1 MSRTYRSRFR
11 TRLYL
16 LGTMLIVAVIALIIL
31 FSVYNK
37 RLEEARKITLSQAEE
52 FTNLFTANEKMDNE
66 SVEQASTDLNKTIS
80 QAIADMQME
89 EQNDNEEET
98 VISKTQEEITEPVE
112 VIEEKKEL
120 CFESPV
126 EGEIT
131 KDFARETLIF
141 SETLQ
146 EWTVHNGIDI
156 KADRTTVVKAAEE
169 GIVSAINNDP
179 RYGLTVIIEH
189 SDGFKT
195 IYSNLLTS
203 EFVQVGEVVQ
213 KGQSIGT
220 VGNSAPFEIADQAH
234 LHFEMMINNE
244 YVDPTMYLQ

>member
-1 MSRTYRSRFR
+1 MVEKKKKKLEFIYPVS
-11 TRLYL
+11 
-16 LGTMLIVAVIALIIL
+16 GEIL
-31 FSVYNK
+31 KGY
-37 RLEEARKITLSQAEE
+37 A
-52 FTNLFTANEKMDNE
+52 MDNL
-66 SVEQASTDLNKTIS
+66 V
-80 QAIADMQME
+80 
-89 EQNDNEEET
+89 
-98 VISKTQEEITEPVE
+98 
-112 VIEEKKEL
+112 
-120 CFESPV
+120 
-126 EGEIT
+126 
-131 KDFARETLIF
+131 F

-169 GIVSAINNDP
+169 GTVSAINNDP